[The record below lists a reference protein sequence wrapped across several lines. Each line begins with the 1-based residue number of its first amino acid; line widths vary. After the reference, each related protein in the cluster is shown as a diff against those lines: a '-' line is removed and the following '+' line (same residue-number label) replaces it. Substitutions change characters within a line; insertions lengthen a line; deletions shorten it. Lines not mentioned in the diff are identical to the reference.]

1 MQQTVKTLWVVFC
14 SSNRKSRGAD
24 YGLSTQSG
32 RLPEDDGAAH
42 EDGQSSPGG
51 AVSGGSGVCETK
63 YQTAVVDVYAT
74 FSVSDTPHS
83 RYLVRHGA
91 YLRVTDLVR
100 SELRVSDPSLA
111 AFTDGN
117 QAVEGLHP
125 GQTQVQVRIRGA
137 IKRRENLNVSSFSF
151 TQSVFWRCR
160 LDWMLRRSSLFPT
173 VFLGRSVEVIGDL
186 A

>member
-1 MQQTVKTLWVVFC
+1 VQQTVKTLWVVFC